1 MPPPIN
7 LETSG
12 LRRSSST
19 EVLARRGLV
28 YSNTTLTNQ
37 DDSMTKP
44 QTAHLRSASQRSSH
58 LKSAL
63 VLFSTICSFGYGLSC
78 MAHSLQ
84 EKVSTTS
91 TSTFSNAIDSYHHM
105 STLYDRTINCFS
117 TLAQSS
123 IASNE
128 TFSYN
133 QALKQ
138 DDFREFIKAM
148 TVEVSRDHESR
159 DHWTL
164 TKRCDMPEDTK
175 TIMSIWSFKRK
186 RYPDGTLNLNKHK
199 ARLCAH
205 GGLFRS
211 DRFMMSNRLV
221 NVSHVNFPR
230 RIFSYIFCSR
240 RKVNVP
246 F

>member
-1 MPPPIN
+1 LQRKRVSFADQPGIDTDINNPTATSDSPNNQWHMPSPIN

-12 LRRSSST
+12 LRRSSRT
-19 EVLARRGLV
+19 EVLARCGLV
-28 YSNTTLTNQ
+28 YSNTKLTDQ
-37 DDSMTKP
+37 DKSITKP
-44 QTAHLRSASQRSSH
+44 QPAHLRPASQRSSH

-91 TSTFSNAIDSYHHM
+91 TSTFSNAIDSYHRVN
-105 STLYDRTINCFS
+105 TLYDGTINCFS

-138 DDFREFIKAM
+138 DGFREFFKAM
-148 TVEVSRDHESR
+148 MVEVSDHESR

-164 TKRCDMPEDTK
+164 TKRCDMPDNTK
-175 TIMSIWSFKRK
+175 TIMSI
-186 RYPDGTLNLNKHK
+186 
-199 ARLCAH
+199 
-205 GGLFRS
+205 
-211 DRFMMSNRLV
+211 
-221 NVSHVNFPR
+221 
-230 RIFSYIFCSR
+230 
-240 RKVNVP
+240 
-246 F
+246 

>member
-12 LRRSSST
+12 LRCSSRT

-37 DDSMTKP
+37 DKGMTKP
-44 QTAHLRSASQRSSH
+44 QPAHLRLASQRSSH

-63 VLFSTICSFGYGLSC
+63 VLFSTNCSFGYGLSC

-91 TSTFSNAIDSYHHM
+91 TSTFSNAIDSYHRVN
-105 STLYDRTINCFS
+105 TLYDGTINCFS

-128 TFSYN
+128 TFLYN

-138 DDFREFIKAM
+138 DDFCEFIKAM
-148 TVEVSRDHESR
+148 MVEVSDHESR
-159 DHWTL
+159 DH
-164 TKRCDMPEDTK
+164 
-175 TIMSIWSFKRK
+175 
-186 RYPDGTLNLNKHK
+186 
-199 ARLCAH
+199 
-205 GGLFRS
+205 
-211 DRFMMSNRLV
+211 
-221 NVSHVNFPR
+221 
-230 RIFSYIFCSR
+230 
-240 RKVNVP
+240 
-246 F
+246 